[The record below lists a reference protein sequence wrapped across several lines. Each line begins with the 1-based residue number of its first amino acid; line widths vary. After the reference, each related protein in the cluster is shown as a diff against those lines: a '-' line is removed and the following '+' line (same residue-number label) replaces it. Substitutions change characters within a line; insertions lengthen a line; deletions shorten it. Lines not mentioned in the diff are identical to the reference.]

1 MQTVEA
7 TFCVTDDHV
16 QGYLESLR
24 SRQFSEQTLLAYQHE
39 LKELQGALK
48 ESSSQASPVGALRAH
63 LAQARGAGLKPSSL
77 ARRLAAW
84 RSFLRWL
91 AQTKLG
97 AASQAALFLGQLKAL
112 RPPRPGRPLPRL
124 LSVEE
129 AVALA
134 QGPGAL
140 PLRPIGGLMDDFD
153 SMPMGSRAWCASW
166 AVVRDRAAIE
176 LLYSCG
182 LRVSELTG
190 LDTQPSGPWTGWL
203 DLQASDIVVVGKGN
217 KLRRLPVGGPALQA
231 LQAWLDL
238 RAKVLR
244 ELHLEQDKGPVFINR
259 SGERMNR
266 RAVHRLVQEAAEK
279 LKLSQPVHPHMLRHS
294 FASHLLQSSGD
305 LRAVQELLGHAQ
317 ITTTQVYT
325 HLDFQRLAQ
334 VYDKAH
340 PRARRKIKGFGT
352 IGP

>member
-7 TFCVTDDHV
+7 PFCVTDDHV

-24 SRQFSEQTLLAYQHE
+24 SRQFSEQTLLAYQRE

-48 ESSSQASPVGALRAH
+48 ESLSQAIPVAALRAH

-91 AQTKLG
+91 AETKLG
-97 AASQAALFLGQLKAL
+97 AASQAALLLGQLKAL

-140 PLRPIGGLMDDFD
+140 PLRPIGGLKNDLDA
-153 SMPMGSRAWCASW
+153 MPMGSRAWYASW

-203 DLQASDIVVVGKGN
+203 DLQASEIVVVGKGN

-231 LQAWLDL
+231 VQAWLEL

-244 ELHLEQDKGPVFINR
+244 ELHLEQDKGPVFIDR
-259 SGERMNR
+259 LGQRMNR

-352 IGP
+352 IES

>member
-7 TFCVTDDHV
+7 PFCVTDDHV

-24 SRQFSEQTLLAYQHE
+24 SRQFSEQTLLAYQRE

-48 ESSSQASPVGALRAH
+48 ESSSQASSVAALRGH
-63 LAQARGAGLKPSSL
+63 LAQSRGAGLKPSSL

-91 AQTKLG
+91 AETKLG
-97 AASQAALFLGQLKAL
+97 AASQAALLLGQLKAL

-140 PLRPIGGLMDDFD
+140 PLRPIGGLKNDLDA
-153 SMPMGSRAWCASW
+153 MPMGSRAWYASW

-203 DLQASDIVVVGKGN
+203 DLQASEIVVVGKGN

-231 LQAWLDL
+231 VQAWLEL

-244 ELHLEQDKGPVFINR
+244 ELHLEQDKGPVFIDR
-259 SGERMNR
+259 LGQRMNR

-352 IGP
+352 IES

>member
-1 MQTVEA
+1 MQPAEA
-7 TFCVTDDHV
+7 SLCITDDQV
-16 QGYLESLR
+16 QGYLKSLQG
-24 SRQFSEQTLLAYQHE
+24 RQFSDQTLIAYQRE
-39 LKELQGALK
+39 LRELQQTLAAA
-48 ESSSQASPVGALRAH
+48 QISPTAALRAH
-63 LAQARGAGLKPSSL
+63 LAQARAAGLKPSSL

-91 AQTKLG
+91 AETKLG
-97 AASQAALFLGQLKAL
+97 AASQAALLLGQLKAL
-112 RPPRPGRPLPRL
+112 RTPRTGRPLPKL

-134 QGPGAL
+134 QGPMPEQRTSSDAL
-140 PLRPIGGLMDDFD
+140 VDAVPV
-153 SMPMGSRAWCASW
+153 GSRAWHARW
-166 AVVRDRAAIE
+166 AVVRDRAVIE

-182 LRVSELTG
+182 LRVSELIG
-190 LDTQPSGPWTGWL
+190 LDSEPSGPWTGWL
-203 DLQASDIVVVGKGN
+203 DLQAGEIVVVGKGN
-217 KLRRLPVGGPALQA
+217 KRRRLPVGGPALKA
-231 LQAWLDL
+231 IEAWLER
-238 RAKVLR
+238 RAQVLR
-244 ELHLEQDKGPVFINR
+244 ELQLDDLKGPVFIDR
-259 SGERMNR
+259 LGQRMNR
-266 RAVHRLVQEAAEK
+266 RAVYRLVQLAAK
-279 LKLSQPVHPHMLRHS
+279 RLGLSQPVHPHMLRHS

-352 IGP
+352 IGS

>member
-1 MQTVEA
+1 MQTVKA
-7 TFCVTDDHV
+7 HLCVTDDHV
-16 QGYLESLR
+16 QSYLESLR
-24 SRQFSEQTLLAYQHE
+24 SRQFSDQTLLAYQRE
-39 LKELQGALK
+39 LMELQGALT
-48 ESSSQASPVGALRAH
+48 EPSSQASPVAGLRAH

-91 AQTKLG
+91 AETKLG
-97 AASQAALFLGQLKAL
+97 AASQAALLLGQLKAL
-112 RPPRPGRPLPRL
+112 RPPRPGRPLPKL

-129 AVALA
+129 AVSLA
-134 QGPGAL
+134 QGPDA
-140 PLRPIGGLMDDFD
+140 PRPRQTGDLMDDWD
-153 SMPMGSRAWCASW
+153 AMPMGSRARYASW

-217 KLRRLPVGGPALQA
+217 KLRRLPVGAPALKAVQV
-231 LQAWLDL
+231 WLEL
-238 RAKVLR
+238 RARVLR
-244 ELHLEQDKGPVFINR
+244 ELQLEQDKGPVFIDR
-259 SGERMNR
+259 SGGRMNR
-266 RAVHRLVQEAAEK
+266 RAVHRLVQVAAER

-334 VYDKAH
+334 VYDQAH
-340 PRARRKIKGFGT
+340 PRARRKTKRFGT
-352 IGP
+352 IGS

>member
-7 TFCVTDDHV
+7 PFCVTDDHV

-24 SRQFSEQTLLAYQHE
+24 SRQFSEQTLLAYQRE

-48 ESSSQASPVGALRAH
+48 ESLSQASSVAALRAH
-63 LAQARGAGLKPSSL
+63 LAQSRGAGLKPSSL

-91 AQTKLG
+91 AETKLG
-97 AASQAALFLGQLKAL
+97 AASQAALLLGQLKAL

-140 PLRPIGGLMDDFD
+140 PLRPIGGLKNDLDA
-153 SMPMGSRAWCASW
+153 MPMGSRAWYASW

-203 DLQASDIVVVGKGN
+203 DLQASEIVVVGKGN

-231 LQAWLDL
+231 VQAWLEL

-244 ELHLEQDKGPVFINR
+244 ELHLEQDKGPVFIDR
-259 SGERMNR
+259 LGQRMNR

-352 IGP
+352 IES

>member
-1 MQTVEA
+1 MQPAEA
-7 TFCVTDDHV
+7 SLCITDDQV
-16 QGYLESLR
+16 QGYLKSLR
-24 SRQFSEQTLLAYQHE
+24 GRQFSDQTLFAYQRE
-39 LKELQGALK
+39 LKELQQTLAVA
-48 ESSSQASPVGALRAH
+48 QISPTAALRAH
-63 LAQARGAGLKPSSL
+63 LAQARAAGLKPSSL

-91 AQTKLG
+91 AETKLG
-97 AASQAALFLGQLKAL
+97 AASQAALLLGQLKAL
-112 RPPRPGRPLPRL
+112 RTPRTGRPLPKL

-134 QGPGAL
+134 QGPMPQHQTSSDA
-140 PLRPIGGLMDDFD
+140 LMDAIDAV
-153 SMPMGSRAWCASW
+153 PVGSRTWHARW
-166 AVVRDRAAIE
+166 AVVRDRAVIE

-182 LRVSELTG
+182 LRVSELIG
-190 LDTQPSGPWTGWL
+190 LDSEPSGPWTGWL
-203 DLQASDIVVVGKGN
+203 DLQAGEIVVVGKGN
-217 KLRRLPVGGPALQA
+217 KLRRLPVGGPALKA
-231 LQAWLDL
+231 IETWLER
-238 RAKVLR
+238 RAQVLR
-244 ELHLEQDKGPVFINR
+244 ELQLDDLKGPVFIDR
-259 SGERMNR
+259 SGQRMNR
-266 RAVHRLVQEAAEK
+266 RAVYRLVQLAAK
-279 LKLSQPVHPHMLRHS
+279 RLGLSQPVHPHMLRHS

-352 IGP
+352 IGS

>member
-7 TFCVTDDHV
+7 HLCVTDDYV
-16 QGYLESLR
+16 QSYLESLR
-24 SRQFSEQTLLAYQHE
+24 GRQFSDQTLLAYQRE
-39 LKELQGALK
+39 LKELKAALT
-48 ESSSQASPVGALRAH
+48 EPSLQASPVAALRAH
-63 LAQARGAGLKPSSL
+63 LAQARGAGLKSSSL

-91 AQTKLG
+91 AETKLG
-97 AASQAALFLGQLKAL
+97 GSPQAALLLGQLKAL
-112 RPPRPGRPLPRL
+112 RPPRPGRPLPKL

-129 AVALA
+129 AVSLA
-134 QGPGAL
+134 QGPN
-140 PLRPIGGLMDDFD
+140 PLEPRQTGDLMNDLDA
-153 SMPMGSRAWCASW
+153 MPMGSRAWYASW

-217 KLRRLPVGGPALQA
+217 KLRRLPVGGPALRAVQV
-231 LQAWLDL
+231 WLEL
-238 RAKVLR
+238 RARVLR
-244 ELHLEQDKGPVFINR
+244 ELQLEPDKGPVFIDR
-259 SGERMNR
+259 SGGRMNR
-266 RAVHRLVQEAAEK
+266 RAVHRLVQVAAER

-334 VYDKAH
+334 VYDQAH

-352 IGP
+352 IGS